1 MSDIELSDVEESK
14 YNSDKEDNDFND
26 EQTIAKKKSLV
37 IDSDEEEIEIDA
49 DDNIDDDSDIDDD
62 FNDEFDDDKLISNLN
77 SKNKSSSNV
86 DNNYDN
92 TLSPVN
98 SDIDSDDEDYL
109 QKFDDNLKKKYIEN
123 NHPEC
128 LIDNLH
134 LVESLSKITR
144 NNQGII
150 IDDYHKT
157 LPFLTKFEKTRVI
170 GQRIQQLNNG
180 AKPYVNVSDDII
192 DNNVIAELELKD
204 KKIPFIIRR
213 PIPNN
218 SFEYW
223 KLQDLELI
231 N

>member
-1 MSDIELSDVEESK
+1 MSDIELSDVEDTK
-14 YNSDKEDNDFND
+14 YDSEKEDNDV
-26 EQTIAKKKSLV
+26 EILPKKKSLV
-37 IDSDEEEIEIDA
+37 VDSDDEEEDEIDI
-49 DDNIDDDSDIDDD
+49 NDDSDVDPDINEDFDNDD
-62 FNDEFDDDKLISNLN
+62 ELISNLN
-77 SKNKSSSNV
+77 SKNKVSGKVENTGYD
-86 DNNYDN
+86 DNI
-92 TLSPVN
+92 SPVN

-109 QKFDDNLKKKYIEN
+109 QKFDENIKKNYIEN

-144 NNQGII
+144 NSDGII

-157 LPFLTKFEKTRVI
+157 VPFLTKYEKTRVI

-180 AKPYVNVSDDII
+180 AKVYVNVADDII
-192 DNNVIAELELKD
+192 DNNVIAEMELKE

-213 PIPNN
+213 PLPDNT
-218 SFEYW
+218 FEYW

-231 N
+231 D

>member
-1 MSDIELSDVEESK
+1 MSDNEVSDVEDSK
-14 YNSDKEDNDFND
+14 YDSDKEDNDN
-26 EQTIAKKKSLV
+26 EIIPKKKSLV
-37 IDSDEEEIEIDA
+37 IDSDDEEDEIDI
-49 DDNIDDDSDIDDD
+49 NDDSDIEPDI
-62 FNDEFDDDKLISNLN
+62 NEEFDNDHEIISNLN
-77 SKNKSSSNV
+77 RKNKVNGNIENTGYD
-86 DNNYDN
+86 DNISPIN
-92 TLSPVN
+92 T
-98 SDIDSDDEDYL
+98 DIDSDDEDYL
-109 QKFDDNLKKKYIEN
+109 QKFDENIKKNYIQN

-144 NNQGII
+144 NNDGII

-157 LPFLTKFEKTRVI
+157 VPFLTKYEKTRVI

-180 AKPYVNVSDDII
+180 AKVYINISDNII
-192 DNNVIAELELKD
+192 DNNVIAEIELKE

-213 PIPNN
+213 PLPDN

-231 N
+231 D

>member
-1 MSDIELSDVEESK
+1 MSDIELSDVEDTK
-14 YNSDKEDNDFND
+14 YDSEKEDNDV
-26 EQTIAKKKSLV
+26 EILPKKKSLV
-37 IDSDEEEIEIDA
+37 VESDDEEEDEIDI
-49 DDNIDDDSDIDDD
+49 NDDSDVDPDI
-62 FNDEFDDDKLISNLN
+62 NEEFDNDDELISNLN
-77 SKNKSSSNV
+77 GKNKVSGKVENTGYD
-86 DNNYDN
+86 DNI
-92 TLSPVN
+92 SPIN
-98 SDIDSDDEDYL
+98 SDVDSDDEDYL
-109 QKFDDNLKKKYIEN
+109 QKFDENIKKNYIEN

-144 NNQGII
+144 NSDGII

-157 LPFLTKFEKTRVI
+157 VPFLTKYEKTRVI

-180 AKPYVNVSDDII
+180 AKVYVNVSDDII
-192 DNNVIAELELKD
+192 DNNVIAEMELKE

-213 PIPNN
+213 PLPDN

-231 N
+231 D

>member
-1 MSDIELSDVEESK
+1 MSDNEVSDVEDSK
-14 YNSDKEDNDFND
+14 YDSDKEDNDN
-26 EQTIAKKKSLV
+26 EIIPKKKLLV
-37 IDSDEEEIEIDA
+37 IDSDDEEDEIDI
-49 DDNIDDDSDIDDD
+49 NDDSDIEPDI
-62 FNDEFDDDKLISNLN
+62 NEEFDNDHELISNLN
-77 SKNKSSSNV
+77 RKNKVNGNIENTGYD
-86 DNNYDN
+86 DNISPIN
-92 TLSPVN
+92 T
-98 SDIDSDDEDYL
+98 DIDSDDEDYL
-109 QKFDDNLKKKYIEN
+109 QKFDENIKKNYIQN

-144 NNQGII
+144 NNDGII

-157 LPFLTKFEKTRVI
+157 VPFLTKYEKTRVI

-180 AKPYVNVSDDII
+180 AKVYINISDNII
-192 DNNVIAELELKD
+192 DNNVIAEIELKE

-213 PIPNN
+213 PLPDN

-231 N
+231 D

>member
-1 MSDIELSDVEESK
+1 MSDNEVSDVEDSK
-14 YNSDKEDNDFND
+14 YDSDKEDNDN
-26 EQTIAKKKSLV
+26 EIIPKKKSLV
-37 IDSDEEEIEIDA
+37 IDSDDEEDEIDI
-49 DDNIDDDSDIDDD
+49 NDDSDIEPDI
-62 FNDEFDDDKLISNLN
+62 NEEFDNDHEIISNLN
-77 SKNKSSSNV
+77 RKNKVNGNIENTGYD
-86 DNNYDN
+86 DNI
-92 TLSPVN
+92 SPIN
-98 SDIDSDDEDYL
+98 SDIDSDDDDYL
-109 QKFDDNLKKKYIEN
+109 QKFDENIKKNYIQN

-144 NNQGII
+144 NNDGII

-157 LPFLTKFEKTRVI
+157 VPFLTKYEKTRVI

-180 AKPYVNVSDDII
+180 AKVYINISDNII
-192 DNNVIAELELKD
+192 DNNVIAEIELKE

-213 PIPNN
+213 PLPDN

-231 N
+231 D

>member
-1 MSDIELSDVEESK
+1 MSDIELSDDEDTK
-14 YNSDKEDNDFND
+14 YDSDKEDNEN
-26 EQTIAKKKSLV
+26 EILPIKKSFV
-37 IDSDEEEIEIDA
+37 VDSDDEEEDDIDI
-49 DDNIDDDSDIDDD
+49 NEDSDVEPDINEDFDNDD
-62 FNDEFDDDKLISNLN
+62 ELISNLN
-77 SKNKSSSNV
+77 GKNKVNGKV
-86 DNNYDN
+86 ENTGYDDNI
-92 TLSPVN
+92 SPIN

-109 QKFDDNLKKKYIEN
+109 QKFDENIKKNYIEN

-144 NNQGII
+144 NSDGII

-157 LPFLTKFEKTRVI
+157 IPFLTKYEKTRVI

-180 AKPYVNVSDDII
+180 AKVYVNVSDDII
-192 DNNVIAELELKD
+192 DNNVIAEMELKE

-213 PIPNN
+213 PLPDN

-231 N
+231 D

>member
-1 MSDIELSDVEESK
+1 MSDIELSDVEDTK
-14 YNSDKEDNDFND
+14 YDSDKEDNDV
-26 EQTIAKKKSLV
+26 EILPKKKSLV
-37 IDSDEEEIEIDA
+37 ADSDDEEEDDIDI
-49 DDNIDDDSDIDDD
+49 NEDSDVDPDINEDFDNDD
-62 FNDEFDDDKLISNLN
+62 ELISNLN
-77 SKNKSSSNV
+77 GKNKINDKV
-86 DNNYDN
+86 ENTGYDDNI
-92 TLSPVN
+92 SPIN

-109 QKFDDNLKKKYIEN
+109 QKFDENIKKNYIEN

-144 NNQGII
+144 NSDGII

-157 LPFLTKFEKTRVI
+157 VPFLTKYEKTRVI

-180 AKPYVNVSDDII
+180 AKVYVNVSDDII
-192 DNNVIAELELKD
+192 DNNVIAEMELTE

-213 PIPNN
+213 PLPDNT
-218 SFEYW
+218 FEYW

-231 N
+231 D

>member
-1 MSDIELSDVEESK
+1 MSDIELSDVEDTK
-14 YNSDKEDNDFND
+14 YDSEKEDNDV
-26 EQTIAKKKSLV
+26 EILPKKKLLV
-37 IDSDEEEIEIDA
+37 VDSDDEEEDEIDI
-49 DDNIDDDSDIDDD
+49 NDDSDVDPDI
-62 FNDEFDDDKLISNLN
+62 NEEFDNDDELISNLN
-77 SKNKSSSNV
+77 GKNKVSGKVENTGYD
-86 DNNYDN
+86 DNI
-92 TLSPVN
+92 SPIN
-98 SDIDSDDEDYL
+98 SDVDSDDEDYL
-109 QKFDDNLKKKYIEN
+109 QKFDENIKKNYIEN

-144 NNQGII
+144 NSDGLI

-157 LPFLTKFEKTRVI
+157 VPFLTKYEKTRVI

-180 AKPYVNVSDDII
+180 AKVYLNVSDDII
-192 DNNVIAELELKD
+192 DNNVIAEMELKE

-213 PIPNN
+213 PLPDN

-231 N
+231 D

>member
-1 MSDIELSDVEESK
+1 MSDIELSDVEDTK
-14 YNSDKEDNDFND
+14 YDSEKEDN
-26 EQTIAKKKSLV
+26 EIEILPKKKSLV
-37 IDSDEEEIEIDA
+37 IDSDDEEDDEIDI
-49 DDNIDDDSDIDDD
+49 NEDSDVDPDINED
-62 FNDEFDDDKLISNLN
+62 FDNDDKLISNLN
-77 SKNKSSSNV
+77 SKNKSGNNIENAGYD
-86 DNNYDN
+86 DNI
-92 TLSPVN
+92 SPIN
-98 SDIDSDDEDYL
+98 SDVDSDDEDYL
-109 QKFDDNLKKKYIEN
+109 QKFDENIKKNYIEN

-144 NNQGII
+144 NNDGII

-157 LPFLTKFEKTRVI
+157 VPFLTKYEKTRVI

-180 AKPYVNVSDDII
+180 AKVYINVSDDII
-192 DNNVIAELELKD
+192 DNNVIAEMELKE

-213 PIPNN
+213 PLPDN

-231 N
+231 D

>member
-1 MSDIELSDVEESK
+1 MSDIELSDVEDTK
-14 YNSDKEDNDFND
+14 YDSEKEDNDI
-26 EQTIAKKKSLV
+26 EIIPKKKSLV
-37 IDSDEEEIEIDA
+37 VDSDDEEEVDID
-49 DDNIDDDSDIDDD
+49 NNDDSDVDHDINED
-62 FNDEFDDDKLISNLN
+62 FDNDEELISNLN
-77 SKNKSSSNV
+77 SKNKVSGKVENTGYD
-86 DNNYDN
+86 DNIS
-92 TLSPVN
+92 TVN

-109 QKFDDNLKKKYIEN
+109 QKFDENIKKNYIEK

-144 NNQGII
+144 NNDGII

-157 LPFLTKFEKTRVI
+157 LPFLTKYEKTRVI

-180 AKPYVNVSDDII
+180 AKVYVNVSDDII
-192 DNNVIAELELKD
+192 DNNVIAEMELKE

-213 PIPNN
+213 PLPDNT
-218 SFEYW
+218 FEYW

-231 N
+231 D

>member
-1 MSDIELSDVEESK
+1 MSDIELSDVEDTK
-14 YNSDKEDNDFND
+14 YDSEKEDNDI
-26 EQTIAKKKSLV
+26 EIIPKKKSLV
-37 IDSDEEEIEIDA
+37 VDSDDEEEVDID
-49 DDNIDDDSDIDDD
+49 NNDDSDVDPDINED
-62 FNDEFDDDKLISNLN
+62 FDNDEELISNLN
-77 SKNKSSSNV
+77 SKNKVSGKVENTGYD
-86 DNNYDN
+86 DNIS
-92 TLSPVN
+92 TVN

-109 QKFDDNLKKKYIEN
+109 QKFDENIKKNYIEN

-144 NNQGII
+144 NSDGII

-157 LPFLTKFEKTRVI
+157 VPFLTKYEKTRVI

-180 AKPYVNVSDDII
+180 AKVYVNVSDDII
-192 DNNVIAELELKD
+192 DNNVIAEMELKE

-213 PIPNN
+213 PLPDN

-231 N
+231 D

>member
-1 MSDIELSDVEESK
+1 MSDIELSDVEDSK
-14 YNSDKEDNDFND
+14 YDSDKEDN
-26 EQTIAKKKSLV
+26 
-37 IDSDEEEIEIDA
+37 EIEILPKKKTLVVDS
-49 DDNIDDDSDIDDD
+49 DDEEDVIDINDDSDVEPDINED
-62 FNDEFDDDKLISNLN
+62 FDNDNDNELISNLN
-77 SKNKSSSNV
+77 SKNKLSENIE
-86 DNNYDN
+86 NTGYDYN
-92 TLSPVN
+92 ISPIN

-109 QKFDDNLKKKYIEN
+109 QKFDENIKKNYIEN

-144 NNQGII
+144 NNEGII

-157 LPFLTKFEKTRVI
+157 VPFLTKYEKTRVI

-180 AKPYVNVSDDII
+180 AKVYVNISDDII
-192 DNNVIAELELKD
+192 DNNVIAEIELKE

-213 PIPNN
+213 PLPDNT
-218 SFEYW
+218 FEYW

-231 N
+231 D